1 MGLLRRHS
9 EAETPED
16 YREIMRSARTK
27 PCPFEV
33 VSFQR
38 ENFKQWGSFLAP
50 KYTKRFTA
58 PTRPIKEVRISQ
70 NKVRTIDHRDTYTG
84 PLISTVITHPV
95 KKSKKSVNCEGS
107 RPSNTH
113 TEPEWSYKVPVRL
126 PIVKYNDLQV
136 LKRFCRGEA
145 QEFYSN
151 LRHSQQGE
159 GNEEDEDYFD

>member
-1 MGLLRRHS
+1 MIDNFIHSYLDESVENLKVFCDGCAGQNKNFTVLRYFHYMTVERKRFKEVTIVFPVRGHSYMEPDKNMGLLPRHS

-58 PTRPIKEVRISQ
+58 PRRPIKEVRISQ
-70 NKVRTIDHRDTYTG
+70 NKVRTIDHRDTRC
-84 PLISTVITHPV
+84 V
-95 KKSKKSVNCEGS
+95 
-107 RPSNTH
+107 
-113 TEPEWSYKVPVRL
+113 
-126 PIVKYNDLQV
+126 
-136 LKRFCRGEA
+136 
-145 QEFYSN
+145 
-151 LRHSQQGE
+151 
-159 GNEEDEDYFD
+159 